1 MYLAQVLFRALRV
14 RHELLSDLVET
25 QFWGVRLSDKLSGTF
40 LASFLTS
47 QATGLTFLTSP
58 SGSRCGFVV
67 VAIDEDGICLHF
79 YVVTSHFLEV
89 CASPW

>member
-1 MYLAQVLFRALRV
+1 MFRALRV
-14 RHELLSDLVET
+14 RHELLSDLGET
-25 QFWGVRLSDKLSGTF
+25 QFWGVWLSDKLSGTF

-47 QATGLTFLTSP
+47 QATGLTFLTVP
-58 SGSRCGFVV
+58 SGSRCGFVVV

-79 YVVTSHFLEV
+79 YVVKSHFAEF